1 MKILFRLYG
10 LSRVAFFSLYFSA
23 LMCVMDALDFNWI
36 SAFPTDFTCFFNL
49 LPAYPRSL
57 ENTGIYARKPSL
69 MLSLVLCHFTK
80 VPVVHKGKRKGTN
93 RPVGG
98 TACPVDMRLARTE
111 TECRLALCRLKRSRD
126 QKELIT
132 QYNTKWLSTVEMLK
146 RNNPDTY
153 RT

>member
-36 SAFPTDFTCFFNL
+36 SAFPTDFTCFYNL

-111 TECRLALCRLKRSRD
+111 TECRLHTNAYGKCRFATAFGAQSPCKLPSRMRN
-126 QKELIT
+126 KEIEVRL
-132 QYNTKWLSTVEMLK
+132 
-146 RNNPDTY
+146 
-153 RT
+153 RTLF